1 MGVHVVERP
10 FVVRERR
17 TRAWNTMPIFNV
29 DRAVYMRARGTRAR
43 GARARGD
50 AAHTHASHSRITMF
64 ACTKVQ
70 ANVFAVKCVAIASV
84 DRAEKRDASDAHGD
98 TAGNISRSCLDDG
111 SGSAIARS
119 SARAL
124 RVIASRI
131 DD

>member
-1 MGVHVVERP
+1 MSIERY
-10 FVVRERR
+10 VY
-17 TRAWNTMPIFNV
+17 TRV
-29 DRAVYMRARGTRAR
+29 GRARAGRAR
-43 GARARGD
+43 DD

-64 ACTKVQ
+64 ARTKVQ
-70 ANVFAVKCVAIASV
+70 ANVFVVKCVAIASV
-84 DRAEKRDASDAHGD
+84 DRAEKRDGSDAHGD
-98 TAGNISRSCLDDG
+98 TAGNISRSRLDDG